1 MRFLPSEASDVLQR
15 FGQVRAE
22 AQRLTGEIEKGQ
34 KLLEEGQRLLETMLE
49 NRFAGIELLA
59 EAWSD
64 YELARGE
71 IEANEL
77 IRKSHPAYQSA
88 DVVRAKSRELAAM
101 RKRAKYLEQVLK
113 LYEWHVPWLTELRDL
128 EEEESYAKLATTD
141 GESSEDPVK
150 GWLTREEWASLP
162 SAERN
167 QRALDRYWK
176 AKKSRW
182 QVGRDYERYV
192 GYLYEHD
199 GYDVSYY
206 GIEKGLEDLG
216 RDVIACKDA
225 LIEITQCK
233 RWSREKTIHEKHVFQ
248 LFGTVTAFRIDN
260 PRATV
265 SGRFVTTTKLSDRA
279 RAFAN
284 RLEIH
289 VDEDFGF
296 DQSYPCIKCN
306 VSMASSE
313 KIYHLPFDQMYDAT
327 VIHAERGEFYARTVK
342 EAEDAG
348 FRRAFRWHGESAGA

>member
-1 MRFLPSEASDVLQR
+1 MRFLPSEARDLLLR
-15 FGQVRAE
+15 FGKAEGE
-22 AQRLTGEIEKGQ
+22 AQRLTRTIE
-34 KLLEEGQRLLETMLE
+34 EAQRLLETMLE

-59 EAWSD
+59 EAWAD

-71 IEANEL
+71 IEAKDL

-88 DVVRAKSRELAAM
+88 DVVRAKSKELAAV

-141 GESSEDPVK
+141 SDPSEDPVA
-150 GWLTREEWASLP
+150 GWLTREEWASLSP
-162 SAERN
+162 IERN

-176 AKKSRW
+176 AKKSKW
-182 QVGRDYERYV
+182 QVGRDYERFV
-192 GYLYEHD
+192 GYLYEHV
-199 GYDVSYY
+199 GYDVAYY

-216 RDVIACKDA
+216 RDVIAKKDSV
-225 LIEITQCK
+225 IEIVQCK

-265 SGRFVTTTKLSDRA
+265 SGRFVTTTKLSDRD
-279 RAFAN
+279 RAFAD
-284 RLEIH
+284 RLEIG
-289 VDEDFGF
+289 VDENFAF
-296 DQSYPCIKCN
+296 DASYPCIKCN

-327 VIHAERGEFYARTVK
+327 VIDAKRGEFYARTVK
-342 EAEDAG
+342 EAESAG
-348 FRRAFRWHGESAGA
+348 FRRAFRWHGNVGETES